1 MCCSVDSY
9 SAMVLHGPQGDNLHH
24 HGLHHRLQGN
34 LCSGTWST
42 SSPSFFTD
50 LGVCRVVSL
59 TFSHSSLL
67 AAAQHFLPFPK
78 YVVTEAL
85 PALLIGSALA
95 SGGSVLEPAVTG
107 SV

>member
-9 SAMVLHGPQGDNLHH
+9 SAMVLHGPQGDNVHH

-59 TFSHSSLL
+59 TYCHSSLP
-67 AAAQHFLPFPK
+67 AAVAHQCFPLRPVVRGRGSGKRRRTEQVNAWLPSWYSGFW
-78 YVVTEAL
+78 
-85 PALLIGSALA
+85 LL
-95 SGGSVLEPAVTG
+95 
-107 SV
+107 